1 MKITQDMLVEFT
13 YSITDAN
20 NQIIEQID
28 LPANYIHG
36 RHSGMHDKIEKAL
49 EGRREGD
56 ILKITLAPDEGFGPR
71 DPNLVVVEKF
81 SQVPPE
87 VCHIGA
93 EAKFHNDRGELKTF
107 RVTDISNGKVTL
119 DGNHPLAGQP
129 ITFTVRILKVRPATQ
144 AELSGQTPTG
154 IAPAGTDDNPPPTL
168 N

>member
-20 NQIIEQID
+20 KQLIERID
-28 LPANYIHG
+28 QPANYIHG
-36 RHSGMHDKIEKAL
+36 RHSGMHDKIVKAM

-56 ILKITLAPDEGFGPR
+56 ILNVTLAPDEGFGPR
-71 DPNLVVVEKF
+71 DPNLVVVEKL
-81 SQVPPE
+81 SNVPPDIRR
-87 VCHIGA
+87 VGA
-93 EAKFHNDRGELKTF
+93 EAQFHNDRGELKTF
-107 RVTDISNGKVTL
+107 RVTDISNGQVTL

-129 ITFTVRILKVRPATQ
+129 ITFSIRILTVRPATP

-154 IAPAGTDDNPPPTL
+154 IAPAAPNDDPPTL